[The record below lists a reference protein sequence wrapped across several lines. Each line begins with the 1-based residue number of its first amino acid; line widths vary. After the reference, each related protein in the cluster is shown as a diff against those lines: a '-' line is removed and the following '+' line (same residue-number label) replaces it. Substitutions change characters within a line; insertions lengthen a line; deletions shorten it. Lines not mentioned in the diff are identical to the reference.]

1 MNANND
7 TSDVVI
13 NNLSDIIFDE
23 ESQTK
28 QKKTEKL
35 GIENKLEICCASS
48 FLCFVVIMTFC
59 IAIGYIVWLGFAI
72 KAISNTSNKDIKN
85 KCSESD
91 IWPLM
96 LVIIIVSGASIL
108 TSLNRNGKNKEEDE
122 ESSMNDI
129 VSTVFKFCFQLALL
143 IWTGFELNA
152 NCAKNNL
159 DDENIY
165 ILLHY
170 WFYFGCVSIIIMI
183 LLASLRGC
191 LKIF

>member
-7 TSDVVI
+7 ISEVVI
-13 NNLSDIIFDE
+13 NNLSETIFDE
-23 ESQTK
+23 ESQMK
-28 QKKTEKL
+28 QKKEKL
-35 GIENKLEICCASS
+35 GKENKLTICCASS
-48 FLCFVVIMTFC
+48 CLCFVAILIFC

-85 KCSESD
+85 KCGESD
-91 IWPLM
+91 LWPLM
-96 LVIIIVSGASIL
+96 LVIIIVSGTSIL
-108 TSLNRNGKNKEEDE
+108 TSLNQNGKNKEEDE
-122 ESSMNDI
+122 EYSMNDI
-129 VSTVFKFCFQLALL
+129 VTTTFKFCFQLALL

-159 DDENIY
+159 EDENIY

-183 LLASLRGC
+183 LLVSVRGC
-191 LKIF
+191 IKIF